1 MIYGLDII
9 VPYHLE
15 NINISNWKPCEDGMI
30 ININDKYNLDKCKYN
45 IIIKLFLNYEDN
57 EQNREILKQYFS

>member
-1 MIYGLDII
+1 
-9 VPYHLE
+9 
-15 NINISNWKPCEDGMI
+15 MI